1 MSRSMGLNVA
11 SGLGGM
17 LKDGHKHIEG
27 IGMTILKNIEAVKQL
42 ATITRT
48 SLGPLG
54 KI

>member
-1 MSRSMGLNVA
+1 MSRSMNLNVA

-27 IGMTILKNIEAVKQL
+27 IGQTILKNIEAVKQL
-42 ATITRT
+42 AAITRT

-54 KI
+54 KE